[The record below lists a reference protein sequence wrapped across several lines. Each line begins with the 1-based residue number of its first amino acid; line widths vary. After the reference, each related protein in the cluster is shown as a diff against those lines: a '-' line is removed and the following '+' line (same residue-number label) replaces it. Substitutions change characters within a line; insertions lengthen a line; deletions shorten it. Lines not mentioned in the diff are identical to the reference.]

1 MFEYPLARDRP
12 QREIHVER
20 GIFRR
25 VGTPDRHR
33 AQAAGE
39 PQIGSLRPEDGR
51 LQVHVGKPEPVHA
64 TGHPGF
70 EAHRSGLVQQRE
82 EHGREGS
89 RHARQGAEQAG
100 RIESAQFQAAVERN
114 GIQRFHV
121 GTERAGPQV
130 DEDVPA
136 VRKQRGFEFEV
147 DGRVETHVARTQFDP
162 ADAEFGAVR
171 PVLEVDR
178 AVLDVEQRDQ

>member
-12 QREIHVER
+12 QGEIHVER

-25 VGTPDRHR
+25 VDTPDRHR

-51 LQVHVGKPEPVHA
+51 PQVHVGKPEPVHA

-121 GTERAGPQV
+121 GTERAGPQI

-136 VRKQRGFEFEV
+136 VRKQCGFEFEV
-147 DGRVETHVARTQFDP
+147 DWRVEAHVAR
-162 ADAEFGAVR
+162 A
-171 PVLEVDR
+171 
-178 AVLDVEQRDQ
+178 